1 MHWFLWLAYAALL
14 VAILAAVGPTGLGV
28 VWFFLSLM
36 WPAILGGLLSFVC
49 GGAVAGA
56 VLATDD
62 VWWRRAA
69 IGLPALAGVASLA
82 AWEPFTLYLAAFG
95 AGLIAWER
103 FKGLPSWLAGELPP
117 AS

>member
-1 MHWFLWLAYAALL
+1 MYWFYGLVWAALL
-14 VAILAAVGPTGLGV
+14 VAILAAVGPTALGV

-56 VLATDD
+56 LMPGD

-69 IGLPALAGVASLA
+69 IGLPALAGIAWLA
-82 AWEPFTLYLAAFG
+82 AWEPFMLCLAAFG
-95 AGLIAWER
+95 AGIVAWER
-103 FKGLPSWLAGELPP
+103 FRGLPSWLVGELPP
-117 AS
+117 PAS